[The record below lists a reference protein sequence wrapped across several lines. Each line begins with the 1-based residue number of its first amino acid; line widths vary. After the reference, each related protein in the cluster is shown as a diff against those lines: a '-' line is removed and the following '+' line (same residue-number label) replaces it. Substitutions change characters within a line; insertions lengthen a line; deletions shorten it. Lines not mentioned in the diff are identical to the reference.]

1 MTRNVILLVLL
12 AVVLALPFA
21 LRTKSE
27 AGGAL
32 PDGEANVDTV
42 IIISPHNEAIRHEFD
57 IGFRRWHR
65 ERTGRE
71 ARIDWRLIGG
81 TSEIARYL
89 EGEYMASFRNHWT
102 RTLGRS
108 WSGVVEGAF
117 ANTRPAADA
126 PAEAREA
133 RAAFLASNEVN
144 SGIDLFFGGGAYDFI
159 MQARAGRLVPMRE
172 PGEPAPDWMT
182 DAVVPLKYAGDDFRD
197 PQGRWVGAV
206 LSSFGI
212 VFNRDALARLGLPEP
227 TTWAA
232 LADPRYLGQVALAD
246 PTKSGSMNKAFEIVI
261 QQRIYEVVNA
271 RMSVARFFSEEAR
284 AEAEKA
290 AVAEGWSEG
299 LRLLQAVAANARYFT
314 DSAQKV
320 PIDVAA
326 GNCAAGMCID
336 FYGRQ
341 QVEALARRAG
351 SERVGYASP
360 EGGTVFSVDPIGL
373 LRGAPNRATAL
384 AFVDFVMS
392 PEGQRLWNQKPG
404 TEGGP
409 VRYALRRLPVRLDA
423 YDEPG
428 LAEKRSDPED
438 MPYAIENP
446 LVYRPEWTGA
456 LFSELRFIMRVMCL
470 DAHPELVSAWR
481 EIVAAEAAG
490 RDTTEARAVLGDMSA
505 VDYATA
511 LGPIKAALRARD
523 AVAELALSR
532 ELGSHFRAQYRRAA
546 ELARAGR

>member
-1 MTRNVILLVLL
+1 MLRNIVLLILL

-21 LRTKSE
+21 LRPGAETGGGKSGE
-27 AGGAL
+27 RGAGSGGL
-32 PDGEANVDTV
+32 DTV
-42 IIISPHNEAIRHEFD
+42 IIISPHNEAIRLEFEVA
-57 IGFRRWHR
+57 FRRWHR
-65 ERTGRE
+65 ERTGRD
-71 ARIDWRLIGG
+71 ARVDWRLIGG

-89 EGEYMASFRNHWT
+89 NGEYNASFRNHWT
-102 RTLGRS
+102 RVLGRP
-108 WSGVVEGAF
+108 WSAVVESSF
-117 ANTRPAADA
+117 ANPRLSADA
-126 PAEAREA
+126 PPEAREA
-133 RAAFLASNEVN
+133 REAFLASEAS

-159 MQARAGRLVPMRE
+159 SQARASRLVPLRA
-172 PGEPAPDWMT
+172 PGEPTPDWMT
-182 DAVVPLKYAGDDFRD
+182 EAVLPVRHAGDDFRD

-227 TTWAA
+227 TTWAS

-271 RMSVARFFSEEAR
+271 RMSVARYATEEAR
-284 AEAEKA
+284 AAAEKA

-299 LRLLQAVAANARYFT
+299 LRLLQTIAANARYFT

-341 QVEALARRAG
+341 QVEALSRRAG
-351 SERVGYASP
+351 SDRAGYASP
-360 EGGTVFSVDPIGL
+360 AGGTVFSVDPIGL
-373 LRGAPNRATAL
+373 LRGAPNKATAL

-409 VRYALRRLPVRLDA
+409 ERYALRRLPVRLDS

-428 LAEKRSDPED
+428 LVEKRSDPEEL
-438 MPYAIENP
+438 PYAIEDP
-446 LVYRPEWTGA
+446 LIYRSEWTGA
-456 LFSELRFIMRVMCL
+456 LFGELRFIMRVMCL
-470 DAHPELVSAWR
+470 DAHPELVAAWR
-481 EIVAAEAAG
+481 EIVAAGSPPEALAM
-490 RDTTEARAVLGDMSA
+490 LGDMSA
-505 VDYATA
+505 VDYAAASGRIKEA
-511 LGPIKAALRARD
+511 LKAKNP
-523 AVAELALSR
+523 VAEMALSR
-532 ELGSHFRAQYRRAA
+532 ELGAHFREQYRRAA

>member
-1 MTRNVILLVLL
+1 MIKNCVLLVLL

-21 LRTKSE
+21 LRPEKGA
-27 AGGAL
+27 AGG
-32 PDGEANVDTV
+32 ANVDTV
-42 IIISPHNEAIRHEFD
+42 VIISPHNEAIRHEFEA
-57 IGFRRWHR
+57 GFRRRHR
-65 ERTGRE
+65 EQTGRDV
-71 ARIDWRLIGG
+71 RIDWRLIGG
-81 TSEIARYL
+81 TSEITRYL
-89 EGEYMASFRNHWT
+89 EGEYTASFRNHWT

-108 WSGVVEGAF
+108 WSAAVENGF
-117 ANTRPAADA
+117 ANARLSTDA
-126 PAEAREA
+126 PAEAKEA
-133 RAAFLASNEVN
+133 RAAFLASSEVN

-159 MQARAGRLVPMRE
+159 VQARAGRLVPLRG
-172 PGEPAPDWMT
+172 PGEPLPDWMT
-182 DAVVPLKYAGDDFRD
+182 DAVLPTKHAGDDFRD
-197 PQGRWVGAV
+197 PEGRWVGAV

-212 VFNRDALARLGLPEP
+212 VYNRDALARLGLPEP
-227 TTWAA
+227 REWAA
-232 LADPRYLGQVALAD
+232 LADPRYQGQVALAD

-271 RMSVARFFSEEAR
+271 RMSVARYATEEAR
-284 AEAEKA
+284 AAAEKA
-290 AVAEGWSEG
+290 AVAEGWAEG

-341 QVEALARRAG
+341 QVEALSRRAG

-360 EGGTVFSVDPIGL
+360 AGGTLFSVDPIGL

-409 VRYALRRLPVRLDA
+409 ERYALRRLPVRLDA
-423 YDEPG
+423 YAGPG
-428 LAEKRSDPED
+428 LAAKRSDPED
-438 MPYAIENP
+438 LPYEIADP

-456 LFSELRFIMRVMCL
+456 LFGELRFIIRVMCL
-470 DAHPELVSAWR
+470 DAHPELVAAWS
-481 EIVAAEAAG
+481 EIVAAGSPPEAL
-490 RDTTEARAVLGDMSA
+490 AVFGDMSA

-511 LGPIKAALRARD
+511 LGPIKEALRAKD
-523 AVAELALSR
+523 PVAEMTLSR
-532 ELGSHFRAQYRRAA
+532 ELGAHFREQYRRAA

>member
-1 MTRNVILLVLL
+1 MTRNIVLLVLL

-21 LRTKSE
+21 LRPRGE
-27 AGGAL
+27 AGGA
-32 PDGEANVDTV
+32 PAGGANVDTV
-42 IIISPHNEAIRHEFD
+42 VIISPHNEAIRQEFE

-65 ERTGRE
+65 EQTGRE

-89 EGEYMASFRNHWT
+89 AGEYTASFRNHWT
-102 RTLGRS
+102 RTLDRS
-108 WSGVVEGAF
+108 WSGVVEASF
-117 ANTRPAADA
+117 ANARLPADA
-126 PAEAREA
+126 PEEAKEA
-133 RAAFLASNEVN
+133 RAAFLASDEVN

-159 MQARAGRLVPMRE
+159 MQARAGRLVPLRG
-172 PGEPAPDWMT
+172 PGEPTPDWMT
-182 DAVVPLKYAGDDFRD
+182 DAVLPVKYAGDDFRD
-197 PQGRWVGAV
+197 PEGRWVGAV

-227 TTWAA
+227 ATWAS

-261 QQRIYEVVNA
+261 QQRIKEVVNE
-271 RMSVARFFSEEAR
+271 RMAAARFDGEESR
-284 AEAEKA
+284 ATAEKA
-290 AVAEGWSEG
+290 AVAEGWAEG
-299 LRLLQAVAANARYFT
+299 LRLLQRIAANARYFT

-341 QVEALARRAG
+341 QVEAVERRAG
-351 SERVGYASP
+351 SGRVGYASP
-360 EGGTVFSVDPIGL
+360 EGGTFFSVDPVGL

-384 AFVDFVMS
+384 AFVDYVMS
-392 PEGQRLWNQKPG
+392 LEGQRLWNQRPG

-409 VRYALRRLPVRLDA
+409 ERYALRRLPVRIDS

-428 LAEKRSDPED
+428 LAEKRSDPQEL
-438 MPYAIENP
+438 PYAIEDP

-470 DAHPELVSAWR
+470 DAHPELVAAWR
-481 EIVAAEAAG
+481 EIVAAQAAG
-490 RDTTEARAVLGDMSA
+490 RDMTEALAVLGDMSA
-505 VDYATA
+505 VDQARA
-511 LGPIKAALRARD
+511 LGPIKDALRARD
-523 AVAELALSR
+523 AVAELKLSR
-532 ELGSHFRAQYRRAA
+532 ELGAHFREQYRRAA
-546 ELARAGR
+546 ELARRGG